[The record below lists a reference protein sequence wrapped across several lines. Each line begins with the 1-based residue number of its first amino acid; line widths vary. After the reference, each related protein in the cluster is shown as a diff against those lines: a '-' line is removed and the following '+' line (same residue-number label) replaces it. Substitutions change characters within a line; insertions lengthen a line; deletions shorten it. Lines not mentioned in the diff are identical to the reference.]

1 MDIGMSVSQEPL
13 LLASASPRRIETLR
27 GYGFRLVVSP
37 ADVDE
42 SSYDWMPVGERVQA
56 LAELKVRAGSASASE
71 PPRWAIGA
79 DTLVALDGDVF
90 GKPSDEADARAMLRA
105 LSGRTHAVLSGLCAL
120 DRRTGRIEKALSETA
135 VTFSAMSERE
145 LDWYI
150 ASGEWRGV
158 AGAYRIQERA
168 AFFVERIEGSFSGV
182 VGLPLHAF
190 YAILS
195 RIGYPVP

>member
-1 MDIGMSVSQEPL
+1 LEPL
-13 LLASASPRRIETLR
+13 LLASSSPRRIETLR
-27 GYGFRLVVSP
+27 GYGFPLVVSP

-42 SSYDWMPVGERVQA
+42 SSYDALPVGERVQA
-56 LAELKVRAGSASASE
+56 LAELKVRVGAAAAPE
-71 PPRWAIGA
+71 PPFWALGA
-79 DTLVALDGDVF
+79 DTLVALDGEAY
-90 GKPSDEADARAMLRA
+90 GKPADEAEARAMLRS
-105 LSGRTHAVLSGLCAL
+105 LSGRTHQVLSGLCAL
-120 DRRTGRIEKALSETA
+120 DRRTGRVEKAISETA
-135 VTFSAMSERE
+135 VTFSALGERE

-168 AFFVERIEGSFSGV
+168 AFFVERIDGSYSGV

-195 RIGYPVP
+195 RIGYPIP